1 MFEQTSI
8 FDVLYPKYK
17 ITKPIRLIEFF
28 AGYGSQ
34 ALALKYLGVKFEHWK
49 TCEWAIKSIQAYKD
63 IHFFDKNINF
73 NNNRTKEEMVEFLYN
88 KGISSNYNEPMTKEQ
103 IKRLNED
110 TLKKIITNIAI
121 TNNLV
126 NIQQVKGKDL
136 EIVNTDKYEYILTYS
151 FPCQDLSLAGKGKGM
166 SDTSTRSGMLWEVER
181 ILCECYELG
190 SLPQVLLMENVPQVH
205 GTDNVEDFN
214 KWKYKLEELGYKNYF
229 QDLIATDYG
238 IPQTR
243 NRTFMISI
251 LGDYSYTF
259 PKPIPLKLKLKDMLE
274 DEVDEK
280 YYLSDKMLAYCF
292 GINQK
297 ESKYN
302 RREVFE
308 RNLNPNKDVASTI
321 TTCAR
326 NRATDNFIVSN
337 KVLKET
343 FEQNEIGENDVQY
356 IDGFNRKIRKDEL
369 ANTITTRVSASSND
383 YILIKNATK
392 KGYLEAQEG
401 DGVDISSRMEYHRGT
416 VQKGKSQTLTTM
428 GGENNGVVI
437 KPKVLTGFGKIGST
451 GQYHQQNR
459 VYDDNVAISV
469 TTAFNPYYLSD
480 LAIRKL
486 TPRECGRLMGVRD
499 EDITNML
506 KNQSDSSAYHCFGD
520 SIVVDVLM
528 AIFKELIK

>member
-34 ALALKYLGVKFEHWK
+34 ALALKYLGVSFEHWK

-181 ILCECYELG
+181 ILCECYELS

-243 NRTFMISI
+243 NRCFMVSI
-251 LGDYSYTF
+251 LGDYSYNF
-259 PKPIPLKLKLKDMLE
+259 PKPIPLELKLKDMLE

-280 YYLSDKMLAYCF
+280 YYLNDKQ
-292 GINQK
+292 I
-297 ESKYN
+297 
-302 RREVFE
+302 
-308 RNLNPNKDVASTI
+308 KDV
-321 TTCAR
+321 
-326 NRATDNFIVSN
+326 
-337 KVLKET
+337 
-343 FEQNEIGENDVQY
+343 QNWNSYEKPLENMEK
-356 IDGFNRKIRKDEL
+356 IDKTN
-369 ANTITTRVSASSND
+369 
-383 YILIKNATK
+383 
-392 KGYLEAQEG
+392 
-401 DGVDISSRMEYHRGT
+401 ISP
-416 VQKGKSQTLTTM
+416 TLTTRSGAYATGM
-428 GGENNGVVI
+428 ILVKDIENYIECVGTYQYSKSDTFMQGKDRFQLGKEVSDTLLTSPKEGVV
-437 KPKVLTGFGKIGST
+437 TIGNYSPSNHNASRIVDSEYSAPT
-451 GQYHQQNR
+451 VMENHGTITATQI
-459 VYDDNVAISV
+459 DD
-469 TTAFNPYYLSD
+469 LR
-480 LAIRKL
+480 IRKL
-486 TPRECGRLMGVRD
+486 TPRECFRLMGVKD
-499 EDITNML
+499 EDFEKCAT
-506 KNQSDSSAYHCFGD
+506 NQSDNSLYHLAGD
-520 SIVVDVLM
+520 SIVVNVLM